1 MLSKKDKDKDD
12 DDEEN
17 PADVQLPGRIKKNE
31 AGKEITIV
39 MIGQKV
45 ISFFKD
51 LFKNTKEESLKAI
64 NAGEAILNSVKKESI
79 VELKESILTKLSQ
92 RIESVFIN
100 PEIDASIGGQCTT
113 KQCNLMINFCIT
125 LFKLN
130 FDNLFVF
137 PIPLIPGLH
146 LVVSIIPKIESEIC
160 LGFGPNIDIKNVSKS
175 TFDIDIS
182 GGASVSVTINLG
194 LVVPSAKSLIRF
206 SFNVG
211 LVGVLGSGKAGVK
224 LSLYYKDQFSIDC
237 YYEFK
242 AFELS
247 FYVMLTLSIDL
258 FIIEFEF
265 SFYIIQ
271 KTLGG
276 FKYEYHKIYFYKYK
290 HTDFINDDEKR
301 IRKIRGYH
309 ESIDP

>member
-1 MLSKKDKDKDD
+1 
-12 DDEEN
+12 
-17 PADVQLPGRIKKNE
+17 
-31 AGKEITIV
+31 
-39 MIGQKV
+39 MIGKKV
-45 ISFFKD
+45 LSFFKD
-51 LFKNTKEESLKAI
+51 LFKSTKEESLKAI
-64 NAGEAILNSVKKESI
+64 NAGEVILNSAKKESMKYPI
-79 VELKESILTKLSQ
+79 PVKRKESILTKLSQ
-92 RIESVFIN
+92 RIESVFKN
-100 PEIDASIGGQCTT
+100 PEIETSLGGQCT
-113 KQCNLMINFCIT
+113 KKKCNLMINFCIT

-130 FDNLFVF
+130 FDDLFVF
-137 PIPLIPGLH
+137 PIVLIPGFLD

-160 LGFGPNIDIKNVSKS
+160 LGFGPNIDIVNVSKS

-194 LVVPSAKSLIRF
+194 LVVPSAESPIRF

-276 FKYEYHKIYFYKYK
+276 FKYEYHKIYLYKYK

-301 IRKIRGYH
+301 IRKKRGYH